1 MHFTS
6 LINTSK
12 DEENGSSSELS
23 PDKVITALLILH
35 FNFLYINL
43 KLVQLQLQLVIIKTT
58 LLNYSQ
64 IMPWKKENY
73 FYIIMDLWDHV
84 LNV

>member
-6 LINTSK
+6 LLNTSK

-35 FNFLYINL
+35 F
-43 KLVQLQLQLVIIKTT
+43 
-58 LLNYSQ
+58 
-64 IMPWKKENY
+64 
-73 FYIIMDLWDHV
+73 
-84 LNV
+84 